1 MLKKILLFVIAL
13 GGIVYLMA
21 SQSGLLR
28 SGEEVVLQP
37 LDGHSLNL
45 IRQSGS
51 NANFDIEMSNRGK
64 VYYSAQD
71 QVDDIYLVF
80 HDNVQPGD
88 RIKIH
93 VNSGTFQY
101 RIAPVKALPT
111 MVKKALY
118 KKALQEK
125 KRTHPKVKKRKQ
137 KKRVKKIAPKQEL
150 IVGEFVEESK
160 PKSQPLIQQPEEPK
174 TLSSTQM
181 QPAKTHHTKPL
192 SDSFYSNFTHI
203 FKNLIKSFSMTPS
216 AKSNEK
222 KEQTQ
227 EKKSEPHS
235 ISAPAP
241 KPQPKKET
249 VDPAAMAQEATII
262 RRDFS
267 KLPTEIKLFDD
278 KKIEEE
284 SAIKPPVFKEFKPS
298 KEEKK
303 SASQKIVP
311 TTPKLQTNPIA
322 STPQPTT
329 QKSTTP
335 PTSKPI
341 TIPAPTQI
349 ATKPLPV
356 YVPSPVEVPKPII
369 PNKQEPTPSYE
380 APQPSETI
388 NTDYKEGYEDLNP
401 PKEEEKPSEGRIQK
415 TGNKIVIT
423 KVIDKK
429 SHYPQP
435 KEEEDIFAG
444 RVLGK
449 MDDRVLGGGYN
460 PDNEVGRLSMRVT
473 QNNKPVSAWIEV
485 FKNGT
490 KDRVKTFY
498 SMRGHKMNTIKLPAG
513 IYMVRATYRTRDGK
527 LQKTLKNIHLKEGGD
542 ITRHISFQ
550 DGKIK
555 VVATRGGKP
564 LYVKVSVYRTDNHQR
579 INYEFSDR
587 SSGVATVTVPTGTY
601 EVEVTEHGNKKVLPD
616 VHVGA
621 SQTEKLSV
629 EF

>member
-21 SQSGLLR
+21 SQSGLLH

-118 KKALQEK
+118 KKSLQEK

-137 KKRVKKIAPKQEL
+137 KKTVNKITPKQEP

-235 ISAPAP
+235 IPAPAP
-241 KPQPKKET
+241 KPQPKKES

-341 TIPAPTQI
+341 TMPAPTQI

-356 YVPSPVEVPKPII
+356 YVPSPVEVPKPIT

-415 TGNKIVIT
+415 AGNKIVIT